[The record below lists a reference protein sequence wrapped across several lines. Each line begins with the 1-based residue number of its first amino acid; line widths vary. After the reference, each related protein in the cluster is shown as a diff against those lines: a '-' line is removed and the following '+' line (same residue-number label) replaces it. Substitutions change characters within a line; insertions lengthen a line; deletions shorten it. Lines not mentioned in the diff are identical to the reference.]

1 MIMSQDICSDNI
13 NNINI
18 FLSSLDKM
26 QVITMPELRLG
37 LLCHIELL

>member
-1 MIMSQDICSDNI
+1 MIMSQDICNDI
-13 NNINI
+13 INI

>member
-13 NNINI
+13 NI
-18 FLSSLDKM
+18 FLSSLNKM